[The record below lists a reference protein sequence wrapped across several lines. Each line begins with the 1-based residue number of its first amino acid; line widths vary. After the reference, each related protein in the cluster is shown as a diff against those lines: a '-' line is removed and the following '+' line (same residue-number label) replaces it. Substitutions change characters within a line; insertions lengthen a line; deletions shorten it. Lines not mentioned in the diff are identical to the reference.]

1 MSLNYLLPTGDDAFA
16 AQCEEAF
23 VRGQLKM
30 DELLW
35 NSTAQYYNAYTT
47 AEGEFDE
54 SSFFTDD
61 LGVNLCSYPEYQREE
76 WGECVEGWPTTPG
89 AIMTDTFYA
98 QVCNT

>member
-1 MSLNYLLPTGDDAFA
+1 MWFISVGDDVFA
-16 AQCEEAF
+16 DECRNAS

-35 NSTAQYYNAYTT
+35 NSTAEYYNAYTT
-47 AEGEFDE
+47 AEGEFNE

-61 LGVNLCSYPEYQREE
+61 LGVNLCSYPEYHHEE
-76 WGECVEGWPTTPG
+76 WGECVEGVPTTPG

-98 QVCNT
+98 QV